1 MTGKIINGV
10 DALCSRIDAVV
21 GIIAF
26 CALLTMITAISMQVV
41 FRVYFQALPWSEE
54 LARYMLVWLTFL
66 GATMA
71 YRRGLHITV
80 TFVVGF
86 LPDLVRRVI
95 RTATIAAS
103 IFFFAAGMWYAFS
116 YIEFQS
122 GQVTASLRLP
132 IPLIYSVM
140 PFSFAV
146 MILYGLHALL
156 LEILPEHQSGYKG
169 KKSEKQVQQYQPQG
183 AKTPWP

>member
-1 MTGKIINGV
+1 MTGKIINSV
-10 DALCSRIDAVV
+10 DAVCSRIDAVV

-26 CALLTMITAISMQVV
+26 CALLTMITAISMQIV

-54 LARYMLVWLTFL
+54 LSRYMLVWLTFL

-80 TFVVGF
+80 TFVVGL
-86 LPDLVRRVI
+86 LPDIVRRLI

-103 IFFFAAGMWYAFS
+103 IFFFAAGMWYALS

-156 LEILPEHQSGYKG
+156 LEMFPGHQPGYRG
-169 KKSEKQVQQYQPQG
+169 KKAEKQGQDSQPRDGNKQ
-183 AKTPWP
+183 WP